1 MIDNPLEFPPCTLI
15 MRRKDIAAFTL
26 IELLI
31 VVAIIAILAAIAI
44 PNMLEAQTRAKV
56 ARVKAD
62 LRTVAG
68 AIEMYRLDC
77 NRCPNYHYVVN
88 SHSSTGFSFHMGGTV
103 IAQHNSPPFFGPC
116 PITSP
121 VAYITR
127 FPKDPYG
134 TRIPGEV
141 DEAADYYFVNWD
153 YAIEMMP
160 GNSFFAALRELQGT
174 WRLHSPG
181 PDRAGPDTFD
191 MTGLQRVYDPTNGT
205 VSVGDVIRSQKLGQL

>member
-1 MIDNPLEFPPCTLI
+1 

-62 LRTVAG
+62 LRTIAG
-68 AIEMYRLDC
+68 AIEMYQVDV
-77 NRCPNYHYVVN
+77 NRCPSYHYVVN
-88 SHSSTGFSFHMGGTV
+88 SHSSVGFSFHIGGTV
-103 IAQHNSPPFFGPC
+103 ISLQNSPPFHGPN
-116 PITSP
+116 PVTSP
-121 VAYITR
+121 IAYLTS

-134 TRIPGEV
+134 TRVPGEV

-153 YAIEMMP
+153 YAIEMIP
-160 GNSFFAALRELQGT
+160 GNPFFVALRQLQGT

-181 PDRAGPDTFD
+181 PDRGGPDTYD
-191 MTGLQRVYDPTNGT
+191 MGGLQRVYDPTNGT
-205 VSVGDVIRSQKLGQL
+205 VSVGDVIRTQKLGQL